1 MGINS
6 NYSTKKDSNITEIV
20 LENDNNKIIWIDQN
34 VNNLENKHTLKY
46 FKKELKDNYDIITF
60 ESVSET
66 FNLLKKLENV
76 FKFKLLYVIVSG
88 RLAEEF
94 FNNYAEKVIDMNIL
108 CASIIY
114 CFNDSFHKKKNYY
127 RDSFLNPGGIV
138 STPEKVVEYIKK
150 IENKPKIIQINQNSQ
165 DYKKESFGFIYN
177 YAENLSEIILPLI
190 ISHFLKSYLI
200 TKKDL
205 EQTENNFLSMFGE
218 KIIDYIYPQKE
229 KKISIPLHIL
239 AKYYARL
246 YTVECDFYKRLNKD
260 LSNKHFDLYRTYI
273 FLLYNGIH
281 KKTLKNY
288 CSSKL
293 YRGAALTMAE
303 YQSIKKYLE
312 IKKNNIDKNSAV
324 LYYLKNFASFSEER
338 AAKHFLLNSIS
349 INNENKDLINIE
361 YIIDENMDE
370 NFFVANLDLENLS
383 NYPEKEVLFL
393 PLSCFEI
400 YSIEEMKNYS
410 IIRLRYLTKYKTQML
425 EHIEKLE
432 TKKNI
437 QSFFEKIVE
446 SKYAKDIAEIIGPQA
461 QDKIDTFIKKG
472 NKNELKQAILYI
484 SSAFFISTFTA
495 IGINGFLSL
504 FPNFVPFAPYI
515 PNLLPLIVGLGFSY
529 HAYKKY
535 HKTLIFESN
544 SLYSKY
550 IPEKYRNSKIFPSF
564 SWNNV
569 NSNTKSFMIQLI
581 EDDINKKW
589 QVINIPKQSRK
600 IIENEEI
607 IGETTI
613 EYKGISDNAS
623 CALFILYEINKEK
636 ITLKEA
642 NDIEILKE
650 LVLNM
655 AFIEVY

>member
-1 MGINS
+1 M
-6 NYSTKKDSNITEIV
+6 
-20 LENDNNKIIWIDQN
+20 
-34 VNNLENKHTLKY
+34 
-46 FKKELKDNYDIITF
+46 
-60 ESVSET
+60 
-66 FNLLKKLENV
+66 
-76 FKFKLLYVIVSG
+76 
-88 RLAEEF
+88 
-94 FNNYAEKVIDMNIL
+94 IL
-108 CASIIY
+108 FI
-114 CFNDSFHKKKNYY
+114 KKKNYY

-138 STPEKVVEYIKK
+138 STPEKVIEYIRK
-150 IENKPKIIQINQNSQ
+150 IENKPKTIQINQNSQ

-273 FLLYNGIH
+273 FILYNGIH

-303 YQSIKKYLE
+303 YQSIKRCFE

-324 LYYLKNFASFSEER
+324 LYYLKNFASFSKEER
-338 AAKHFLLNSIS
+338 TAKSFLLNSIS
-349 INNENKDLINIE
+349 KNNENKDLIYIK
-361 YIIDENMDE
+361 YIIDENIDE

-400 YSIEEMKNYS
+400 YSIEEMENYS

-484 SSAFFISTFTA
+484 SSAFFISSFTA
-495 IGINGFLSL
+495 NIGIAGFLYL
-504 FPNFVPFAPYI
+504 FPNFAPYAAYI
-515 PNLLPLIVGLGFSY
+515 PNLLPLIVGLGFGY
-529 HAYKKY
+529 HAYNKY
-535 HKTLIFESN
+535 
-544 SLYSKY
+544 Y
-550 IPEKYRNSKIFPSF
+550 I
-564 SWNNV
+564 
-569 NSNTKSFMIQLI
+569 
-581 EDDINKKW
+581 
-589 QVINIPKQSRK
+589 
-600 IIENEEI
+600 
-607 IGETTI
+607 
-613 EYKGISDNAS
+613 
-623 CALFILYEINKEK
+623 
-636 ITLKEA
+636 
-642 NDIEILKE
+642 
-650 LVLNM
+650 
-655 AFIEVY
+655 